1 MLNTAEEEA
10 CGLEVEVNL
19 QEAPWNLNAYQSNL
33 SLIWSNI
40 MTPAAQRSTFNPVTS
55 PSQQTVEE
63 EPQPVAEEEVNEE
76 TR

>member
-1 MLNTAEEEA
+1 
-10 CGLEVEVNL
+10 
-19 QEAPWNLNAYQSNL
+19 
-33 SLIWSNI
+33 